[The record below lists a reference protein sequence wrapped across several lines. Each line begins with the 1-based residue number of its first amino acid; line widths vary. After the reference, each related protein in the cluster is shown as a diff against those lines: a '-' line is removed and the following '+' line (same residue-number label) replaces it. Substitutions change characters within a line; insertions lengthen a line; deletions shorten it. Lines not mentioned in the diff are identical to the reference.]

1 MSQAKDSLRL
11 QIADMIENLE
21 SQIRF
26 DKGVIDAAED
36 ARDQLIALDA
46 FEDDILPFIQIVEW
60 TTAHL
65 ESVNSLLESAKK
77 IQEVI

>member
-1 MSQAKDSLRL
+1 MSQAKDNLRS
-11 QIADMIENLE
+11 QVADMIANLE

-26 DKGVIDAAED
+26 DSGVIAAAED

-46 FEDDILPFIQIVEW
+46 FEEDIRPFITVIDW
-60 TTAHL
+60 TTTHL
-65 ESVNSLLESAKK
+65 ASVNSLLESAKK